1 MVDIFLLVLAHFNRT
16 KPKQANLK
24 KPLFGPDLILNSCL
38 VCHFHIRPLRM
49 SGVGISI
56 CELTGAVFL

>member
-24 KPLFGPDLILNSCL
+24 KPLFGPDLILNSSCL

-49 SGVGISI
+49 SGVDISI
-56 CELTGAVFL
+56 